1 MNTKGVF
8 TVATPFERC
17 NLSEEQDQ
25 DQNSQVLIPTE
36 QDTITFHDNPLIV
49 VRLPEGRNGVVLRW
63 MCDNLHIDPG
73 AQVAR
78 IKRTEAIAEDL
89 ISVRI
94 ETDGGPQ
101 IMPTLVLH
109 AVPYWLAT
117 IDTRRMDKDDPRRA
131 EILAYQRGAVDALYT
146 WASTPKAIAAPAELV
161 PAEPV
166 TQPTRPTMDAP
177 LEEWIYYHQ
186 RMAAL
191 LEWRRDIEHW
201 RGSVETR
208 LEGLEAITSLI
219 PEILERLGPETLT
232 IEHQRSV
239 QGLVKLLHDAT
250 GKPYGTIYD
259 DLKTAF
265 DAPRYQEIREN
276 DWDKVLN
283 WFQFQIDRAKGKK

>member
-1 MNTKGVF
+1 LNN
-8 TVATPFERC
+8 E
-17 NLSEEQDQ
+17 EEQE
-25 DQNSQVLIPTE
+25 SQELIPTL
-36 QDTITFHDNPLIV
+36 QDTITFNDKPLVV
-49 VRLPEGRNGVVLRW
+49 VRLPDGRPGVVLRW
-63 MCDNLHIDPG
+63 ICENLHLGPQ
-73 AQVAR
+73 AQVDR
-78 IKRTEAIAEDL
+78 IKRTEVIADDL
-89 ISVRI
+89 VYVQVQT
-94 ETDGGPQ
+94 EGGFQ
-101 IMPTLVLH
+101 KMPTLILNS
-109 AVPYWLAT
+109 VPYWLAT
-117 IDTRRMDKDDPRRA
+117 IDTRRMDKDDPRRT
-131 EILAYQRGAVDALYT
+131 EILAYQRNAVDALYA
-146 WASTPKAIAAPAELV
+146 WASTPRAIAAPTELV

-166 TQPTRPTMDAP
+166 TQPTRPAMDAP

-191 LEWRRDIEHW
+191 LEWRRDVEHW

-239 QGLVKLLHDAT
+239 QGLVKRLHDAT

>member
-1 MNTKGVF
+1 MN
-8 TVATPFERC
+8 
-17 NLSEEQDQ
+17 NEEELE
-25 DQNSQVLIPTE
+25 SQELIPTLQE
-36 QDTITFHDNPLIV
+36 TITFNDKPLVV
-49 VRLPEGRNGVVLRW
+49 VRLPDGRSGVVLRW
-63 MCDNLHIDPG
+63 ICENLHLG
-73 AQVAR
+73 SQAQVDR
-78 IKRTEAIAEDL
+78 IKRTEVIADDL
-89 ISVRI
+89 VYVQVQT
-94 ETDGGPQ
+94 EGGFQ
-101 IMPTLVLH
+101 KMPTLILNS
-109 AVPYWLAT
+109 VPYWLAT
-117 IDTRRMDKDDPRRA
+117 IDTRRMDKDDPRRT
-131 EILAYQRGAVDALYT
+131 EILAYQRNAVDALYV
-146 WASTPKAIAAPAELV
+146 WASTPKPIAPPAELV

-166 TQPTRPTMDAP
+166 TQPTRPSMDAP
-177 LEEWIYYHQ
+177 LEEWIYFHQ

-191 LEWRRDIEHW
+191 LEWRRDVEHW

-239 QGLVKLLHDAT
+239 QGLVKRLHDAT

-265 DAPRYQEIREN
+265 DAPRYQDIREN

>member
-1 MNTKGVF
+1 MSDEYAGEIEDLQE
-8 TVATPFERC
+8 A
-17 NLSEEQDQ
+17 QA
-25 DQNSQVLIPTE
+25 LIPTF
-36 QDTITFHDNPLIV
+36 QATILFKHKPLIV
-49 VRLPEGRNGVVLRW
+49 VRLSDGRAGVVLRW
-63 MCDNLHIDPG
+63 LCENLKLFTEG
-73 AQVAR
+73 QVRR
-78 IKRTEAIAEDL
+78 IRRTEVIADDL
-89 ISVRI
+89 VYVQVQ
-94 ETDGGPQ
+94 TDGGLQ
-101 IMPTLVLH
+101 NMATLVLRSV
-109 AVPYWLAT
+109 AYWLAT
-117 IDTRRMDKDDPRRA
+117 IDTRRMDKDDLRRA
-131 EILAYQRGAVDALYT
+131 EILAYQSNAVDALYA

-166 TQPTRPTMDAP
+166 TQPKRPAMDAP

-191 LEWRRDIEHW
+191 LEWQRDVEHW

-219 PEILERLGPETLT
+219 PEIFERLGPETLT
-232 IEHQRSV
+232 IEHQHSV
-239 QGLVKLLHDAT
+239 QGLVKRLHDAT